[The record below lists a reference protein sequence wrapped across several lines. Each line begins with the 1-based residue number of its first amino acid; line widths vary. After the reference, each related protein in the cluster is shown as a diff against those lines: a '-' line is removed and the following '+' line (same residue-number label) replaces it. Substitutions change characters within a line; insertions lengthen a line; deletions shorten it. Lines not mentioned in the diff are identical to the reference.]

1 MPIVAI
7 VDGVKIIFFFK
18 DHDPPHFHV
27 EYAEYR
33 AKISI
38 ATLKVIEGRLP
49 VAKRRR
55 VIEWAKEN
63 QEALSAAWQDSQGR
77 RKPRRI
83 E

>member
-7 VDGVKIIFFFK
+7 VDGVRIMFFYK
-18 DHDPPHFHV
+18 DHDPPHFHL
-27 EYAEYR
+27 EYAEFR

-38 ATLKVIEGRLP
+38 ATLKIIEGRLP
-49 VAKRRR
+49 AAKRRR
-55 VIEWAKEN
+55 VIEWAKKN
-63 QEALSAAWQDSQGR
+63 QEALSAAWQESQAR